1 MLWYCISIFKIFAD
15 KEKKWHA
22 FVGNLQGQVFKFFKK
37 FFKPPNAQSHSTL
50 PEIPNIFYLPFSIFP
65 HTTLFTATRTEKLD
79 PTSYYNI
86 CTRTLQVPH
95 FEKHM
100 LCILL
105 SVLNSTSSGCPSSHC
120 PLTILVQKINVLAM
134 AIKDDLFNIKNDPF
148 KCEYCP
154 F

>member
-1 MLWYCISIFKIFAD
+1 MARICGGTCKGRFLNFLNFL
-15 KEKKWHA
+15 
-22 FVGNLQGQVFKFFKK
+22 NPLT
-37 FFKPPNAQSHSTL
+37 HSTL
-50 PEIPNIFYLPFSIFP
+50 PEIPNIFYLPSSIFP
-65 HTTLFTATRTEKLD
+65 HTTLFTATRTEKFD
-79 PTSYYNI
+79 PTTYYNI

-134 AIKDDLFNIKNDPF
+134 AIKDDLFFIKNDPF